1 MGEAKA
7 VAVAVLR
14 PRLRLRLRLKLSLSL
29 VGLQAMIAEWGY
41 NLLEALYKYR
51 HDADEE
57 IFLYVLR
64 NKMHEDFYHQ
74 QDPSLG

>member
-1 MGEAKA
+1 MFAKGISFISCPCC
-7 VAVAVLR
+7 R
-14 PRLRLRLRLKLSLSL
+14 
-29 VGLQAMIAEWGY
+29 Y

-64 NKMHEDFYHQ
+64 NKMHEAQ
-74 QDPSLG
+74 NQDLPSICMCKLNVAGFLPLSNEDV